1 MSDLLRSTRPPATAT
16 PSLDPEL
23 LATLGARQAI
33 ESIVRSG
40 RTALVL
46 LDRGARVG
54 EVWLDRGRILC
65 SDDLVVAAAS
75 LAELLAW
82 PRPSITVV
90 PGARRAGP
98 CAAIPA
104 AVVLHRAREIADERL
119 TALSL
124 LADATEIHRPVEGA
138 LARTGDAHERAILDA
153 LAEGASPFSVIP
165 VGHGSAEMAAA
176 LVRLVRRR
184 AIVRAPPAE
193 ERRSSSERPTAP
205 GSSGPPAPQIG
216 PRGASVSGLSRLVSW
231 VRSGFDGDG
240 GEASRSTRPTR
251 PVDAA
256 TRPSCR
262 VPGWRRSEA
271 SDVADAEPTA
281 SGDASWVVLPWD
293 RDRAAVAHSANEIA
307 ARLAEA
313 LPLER
318 EQADLATAAL
328 LGRLGEAVGR
338 GLEDV
343 APMPRLALELRDAIS
358 KETTAREVA
367 TMIEPE
373 EAIAR
378 AVLRAGSAAA
388 FGRAPAT
395 LEQAVVRVGLG
406 RVYRLATAPLVRAR
420 SFEARV
426 LGARTTRVRMACQL
440 AGELAADLATGPARE
455 DLFLAGLLH
464 NLGRLYL
471 ATLADQVPRVPP
483 ARLEELSSTYQSSI
497 GVLLAARWGLGA
509 DVRLAIGA
517 HADAPPL
524 RLDPTRDRQSEAVA
538 LPSALRVAQIVACA
552 MTEDPPVPEWRI
564 AKALR
569 VRKDAAEGAG
579 PLFDRARALLRELR

>member
-1 MSDLLRSTRPPATAT
+1 MSDLLRSVRPAPVSTA
-16 PSLDPEL
+16 PLDPKL

-33 ESIVRSG
+33 EAIARSG

-46 LDRGARVG
+46 LDRGARIG
-54 EVWLDRGRILC
+54 EIWLDRGRILC

-82 PRPSITVV
+82 PRPQITII
-90 PGARRAGP
+90 PGARRGGP

-104 AVVLHRAREIADERL
+104 AVVLHRAAEIADERL
-119 TALSL
+119 VSLSV
-124 LADATEIHRPVEGA
+124 LADATEIHRPAEGA
-138 LARTGDAHERAILDA
+138 LARDGDAHEQAA
-153 LAEGASPFSVIP
+153 LAALADGASPFSVVPI
-165 VGHGSAEMAAA
+165 GRGSAEMAAA

-184 AIVRAPPAE
+184 AIVRAPPTE
-193 ERRSSSERPTAP
+193 ERRTTSERPTAP
-205 GSSGPPAPQIG
+205 GASG
-216 PRGASVSGLSRLVSW
+216 GLSRLVSW
-231 VRSGFDGDG
+231 VRAGLDGQGGSAPTTTSSRPPPRAFD
-240 GEASRSTRPTR
+240 AP
-251 PVDAA
+251 

-262 VPGWRRSEA
+262 VPGWRPSEA
-271 SDVADAEPTA
+271 
-281 SGDASWVVLPWD
+281 GDATDPSTSGEASWAVLPWD
-293 RDRAAVAHSANEIA
+293 RDRAAIATTANEIA

-313 LPLER
+313 LPHER
-318 EQADLATAAL
+318 AQADAATAAL
-328 LGRLGEAVGR
+328 LAQLEQAVAR

-343 APMPRLALELRDAIS
+343 APMPGLALELRDAIS

-367 TMIEPE
+367 AMIEPE
-373 EAIAR
+373 EAITR

-388 FGRAPAT
+388 FGRPPAT

-406 RVYRLATAPLVRAR
+406 RVYRIATAPIVRAR

-426 LGARTTRVRMACQL
+426 LGARTQRIRMACQL
-440 AGELAADLATGPARE
+440 AGELAAELATGPARE

-464 NLGRLYL
+464 GLGRLYL
-471 ATLADQVPRVPP
+471 ATLADRVPRVPP
-483 ARLEELSSTYQSSI
+483 TRLDELASAYQSSI

-509 DVRLAIGA
+509 EVRLALGA
-517 HADAPPL
+517 HADAPPV
-524 RLDPTRDRQSEAVA
+524 RVEPARGEETDASS

-564 AKALR
+564 AKALH
-569 VRKDAAEGAG
+569 VRADAVPATG